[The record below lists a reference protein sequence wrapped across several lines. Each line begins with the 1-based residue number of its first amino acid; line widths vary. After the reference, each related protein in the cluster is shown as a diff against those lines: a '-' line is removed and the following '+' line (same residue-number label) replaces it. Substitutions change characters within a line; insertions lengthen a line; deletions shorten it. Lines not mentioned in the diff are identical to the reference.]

1 MVEVERYG
9 VNLLHHG
16 GWQTEEID
24 MDLGQI
30 WHDEYKAD
38 MAEELAEE
46 VKQAARKQAEV
57 DILVRRRAKKDVS
70 A

>member
-1 MVEVERYG
+1 MEDQLARI
-9 VNLLHHG
+9 
-16 GWQTEEID
+16 EELVRETKFD

-30 WHDEYKAD
+30 WHDEYKAV